1 MFKINL
7 AFGYRTWYFCSMSPT
22 FKILYLFESS
32 TLFIV
37 EVKRLDLP
45 ENADLSDLYQWL
57 YLDRQSGAFI
67 KLWFNSMDSSPAV
80 EERYFEQGYLKFNE
94 GQATF
99 IEKYNSA
106 QHSLINKTKNKPDP
120 KLLTLLEDYFS

>member
-1 MFKINL
+1 
-7 AFGYRTWYFCSMSPT
+7 MSPT

-45 ENADLSDLYQWL
+45 DSADLSDLYQWL
-57 YLDRQSGAFI
+57 YLDRQNGAFI

-106 QHSLINKTKNKPDP
+106 QHTLINKTKNKPDP
-120 KLLTLLEDYFS
+120 NFLALLEDYFS